1 MAKAKTLL
9 LSCKK
14 NTHTLFLTWMRINH
28 HFLYLPSNVT
38 SQRYVSNTPSHFKIP
53 LAKPLNFCDPF
64 NWEVSLSELYF
75 PSLYYNISQDNN
87 SNLTIQYHIKGVV
100 NTKNI
105 TIPQGHYDSSSYV
118 KEVDKEIKK
127 IKHKFT
133 ATSEP
138 KVLFKGSLK
147 YNPNSR
153 KITLVL
159 NNHLEAMTFYGDDFR
174 NMLGLE
180 KASDPGDLTIKFE
193 KDELHS
199 MREYYYEFPK
209 LCSSNYKGAHMYVY
223 SSLVKDSIVGN
234 VFVPIIRVVG
244 LEDKPKSET
253 IHSEFTV
260 PHYLPLRS
268 SSFNEVVLELT
279 DGMGNPMKFNQ
290 GNSVVVFHFKKK
302 R

>member
-1 MAKAKTLL
+1 MDEDK
-9 LSCKK
+9 SS
-14 NTHTLFLTWMRINH
+14 
-28 HFLYLPSNVT
+28 FLYLPRNVA
-38 SQRYVSNTPSHFKIP
+38 SQRYVSNTLSHFKIP
-53 LAKPLNFCDPF
+53 LDEPLNFCDPH
-64 NWEVSLSELYF
+64 NWEVSLSELYS
-75 PSLYYNISQDNN
+75 PSSYYNISQDNN

-100 NTKNI
+100 HTKNI
-105 TIPQGHYDSSSYV
+105 SIPQGHYNPASYM
-118 KEVDKEIKK
+118 KEVNKEIKK

-138 KVLFKGSLK
+138 KVLFKGRLK

-159 NNHLEAMTFYGDDFR
+159 NNHLEAMTFYGNDFR

-180 KASDPGDLTIKFE
+180 KANDLGDLTIKFE

-209 LCSSNYKGAHMYVY
+209 SCSFNYKGTHMYVY

-234 VFVPIIRVVG
+234 VFAPIVRVVG

-253 IHSEFTV
+253 IHREFTV

-279 DGMGNPMKFNQ
+279 DGMGNSMKFIQ
-290 GNSVVVFHFKKK
+290 GNSVAVFHFKKK

>member
-1 MAKAKTLL
+1 MDEDK
-9 LSCKK
+9 SS
-14 NTHTLFLTWMRINH
+14 
-28 HFLYLPSNVT
+28 FLYLPSNVA
-38 SQRYVSNTPSHFKIP
+38 SQRYVSNNPSHFKIP
-53 LAKPLNFCDPF
+53 LAEPLNFHDPH

-75 PSLYYNISQDNN
+75 PSSYYNISQDDN

-100 NTKNI
+100 HKKNI
-105 TIPQGHYDSSSYV
+105 TIPQGHYDPASYV
-118 KEVDKEIKK
+118 KEVNKEIIK

-138 KVLFKGSLK
+138 KVLFKGRLK

-153 KITLVL
+153 KITFVL

-193 KDELHS
+193 KDELCS
-199 MREYYYEFPK
+199 TREYYYEFPK
-209 LCSSNYKGAHMYVY
+209 SCSFNYKGAHMYVY

-234 VFVPIIRVVG
+234 VFAPIVRVVG
-244 LEDKPKSET
+244 LEGKPKSET
-253 IHSEFTV
+253 IHREFTV

-268 SSFNEVVLELT
+268 SSFNEVLL
-279 DGMGNPMKFNQ
+279 GNSMKFNQ
-290 GNSVVVFHFKKK
+290 GNSVAVFHFKKK

>member
-1 MAKAKTLL
+1 MDEDK
-9 LSCKK
+9 SS
-14 NTHTLFLTWMRINH
+14 
-28 HFLYLPSNVT
+28 FLYLPNNVT

-53 LAKPLNFCDPF
+53 LAKPLNFRNPH

-75 PSLYYNISQDNN
+75 PSSYYNISQDK

-100 NTKNI
+100 HTKNI
-105 TIPQGHYDSSSYV
+105 TIPQGHYDPASYV
-118 KEVDKEIKK
+118 KEVNKEIKK

-138 KVLFKGSLK
+138 KVLFKGRLK
-147 YNPNSR
+147 YSPNSR

-159 NNHLEAMTFYGDDFR
+159 NNHLEAMKFYGDDLR

-180 KASDPGDLTIKFE
+180 KANDPGDLTIKFE
-193 KDELHS
+193 KDELRS

-209 LCSSNYKGAHMYVY
+209 SCSFNYKGAHMYVY

-234 VFVPIIRVVG
+234 VFAPIVRVVG
-244 LEDKPKSET
+244 LEDESKSET
-253 IHSEFTV
+253 IHREFTV

-268 SSFNEVVLELT
+268 SSFNEVVLEST
-279 DGMGNPMKFNQ
+279 DGMGNSMKFNQ
-290 GNSVVVFHFKKK
+290 GNSVAVFHFRKKSK
-302 R
+302 I

>member
-1 MAKAKTLL
+1 M
-9 LSCKK
+9 
-14 NTHTLFLTWMRINH
+14 
-28 HFLYLPSNVT
+28 
-38 SQRYVSNTPSHFKIP
+38 
-53 LAKPLNFCDPF
+53 
-64 NWEVSLSELYF
+64 EVSLSELYF

-100 NTKNI
+100 HTKNI
-105 TIPQGHYDSSSYV
+105 TIPQGHYDPASYM
-118 KEVDKEIKK
+118 KEVNKEIRK

-138 KVLFKGSLK
+138 KVLFKGRLK

-174 NMLGLE
+174 NMVGLE
-180 KASDPGDLTIKFE
+180 KANDLGDLTIKFE
-193 KDELHS
+193 KYELHS

-209 LCSSNYKGAHMYVY
+209 SCSFNYKGAHMYVY

-234 VFVPIIRVVG
+234 MFAPIVRVVG

-253 IHSEFTV
+253 IHREFTV

-268 SSFNEVVLELT
+268 SSFNEVVLKLT
-279 DGMGNPMKFNQ
+279 DAMGNSMKFNQ
-290 GNSVVVFHFKKK
+290 GNSVAVFHFRKKIK
-302 R
+302 YS

>member
-1 MAKAKTLL
+1 M
-9 LSCKK
+9 
-14 NTHTLFLTWMRINH
+14 
-28 HFLYLPSNVT
+28 YLPSNVT

-53 LAKPLNFCDPF
+53 LAEPFNFHDLH

-100 NTKNI
+100 YTKNI
-105 TIPQGHYDSSSYV
+105 TIPQGHYDPASNV
-118 KEVDKEIKK
+118 KEVNKEIIK
-127 IKHKFT
+127 IKYKFT

-138 KVLFKGSLK
+138 KVLFKGRLK
-147 YNPNSR
+147 YNPYSR

-159 NNHLEAMTFYGDDFR
+159 NNHLEAMTFYGNDFR
-174 NMLGLE
+174 NMLELE
-180 KASDPGDLTIKFE
+180 KANDLGDLTIMFK

-199 MREYYYEFPK
+199 MREYYYQFPK
-209 LCSSNYKGAHMYVY
+209 SCSFNYKGAHMYVY

-234 VFVPIIRVVG
+234 VFAPIIRVVG

-253 IHSEFTV
+253 IHREFTV

-279 DGMGNPMKFNQ
+279 DGMGNSMKCNQ
-290 GNSVVVFHFKKK
+290 GNSVAVFHFRKKK
-302 R
+302 VKYSLEKKVKYS